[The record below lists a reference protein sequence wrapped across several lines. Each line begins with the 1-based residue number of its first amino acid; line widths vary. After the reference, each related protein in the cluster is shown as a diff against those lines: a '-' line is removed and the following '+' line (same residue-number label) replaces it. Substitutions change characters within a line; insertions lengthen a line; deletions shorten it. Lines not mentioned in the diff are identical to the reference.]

1 MKYIS
6 NGKMVKSQVWQRQK
20 RVVCQCPH
28 FATERK
34 FTKKP
39 SYCKQVFLQECVP
52 FRHREKYALAY
63 DRKPLNIWK
72 NACFCGMI

>member
-6 NGKMVKSQVWQRQK
+6 NGKMVKLPVWKLQK
-20 RVVCQCPH
+20 RVECQCPH

-52 FRHREKYALAY
+52 FCKM
-63 DRKPLNIWK
+63 PVFFINLNHTTKTSVFPDI
-72 NACFCGMI
+72 